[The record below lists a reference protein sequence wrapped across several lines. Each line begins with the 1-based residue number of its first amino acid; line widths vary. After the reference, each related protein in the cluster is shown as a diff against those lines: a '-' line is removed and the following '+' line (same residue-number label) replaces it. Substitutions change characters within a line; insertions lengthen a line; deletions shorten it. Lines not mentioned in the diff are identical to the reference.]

1 MNDMLIYKK
10 DMPIIKNDEHISKN
24 VMPITDNHIH
34 VDHING
40 EGPLEV
46 AKKFQRA
53 GGTVM
58 IIPNKPT
65 WTLGDS
71 CSFLDAMEQVI
82 KYVDEINYNTDVKA
96 FAIVGAHPAEL
107 SRLIK
112 EGITLD
118 KAEELMVDAFR
129 NAQRLVMEGK
139 AIGIGEIGRPHY
151 EVSTV
156 EMDLHNKLISYAMEL
171 SVEADCAVQLH
182 TESSTEET
190 FAEFAKMADNA
201 GMDKHR
207 VVKHFSG
214 PLVLQEENHGL
225 TPSLIATKKVI
236 AQGLKKGTNF
246 LMETDYL
253 DMKSRPGAVLG
264 PKTVPRRTRGLI
276 QNGILSEED
285 AYKIHMDNVE
295 KVYGVEL

>member
-1 MNDMLIYKK
+1 MNQIT
-10 DMPIIKNDEHISKN
+10 
-24 VMPITDNHIH
+24 ITDNHIH
-34 VDHING
+34 VDPVNG

-71 CSFLDAMEQVI
+71 FTFKEAMDQVI
-82 KYVDEINYNTDVKA
+82 KYVDEINSQTDVQA

-107 SRLIK
+107 SRLIN
-112 EGITLD
+112 EGVPLE
-118 KAEELMVDAFR
+118 KADQYMREALQ
-129 NAQRLVMEGK
+129 NAQEIVINGK

-151 EVSTV
+151 PVTPE
-156 EMDLHNKLISYAMEL
+156 EMKIHNELIKYTFQLA
-171 SVEADCAVQLH
+171 VEADCAVQLH
-182 TESSTEET
+182 TESSDEQK
-190 FAEFAKMADNA
+190 FKEFAQMADEA
-201 GMDKHR
+201 GMDKQR
-207 VVKHFSG
+207 VIKHFSG
-214 PLVLQEENHGL
+214 PLILEEENHGL

-236 AQGLKKGTNF
+236 TESIKKGNNF

-264 PKTVPRRTRGLI
+264 PKTVPRRTKALM
-276 QNGILSEED
+276 QSGILSEED
-285 AYKIHMDNVE
+285 AYKIHKENVE
-295 KVYGVEL
+295 KIYDIQIV